1 MQTNLASFRTSSR
14 IESTLRLVFLSGV
27 CIKCMHEKRIKLWLL
42 RHPLPRHP
50 LLCPPPPPNLPTFF
64 PPRSNTSIKMSMGP
78 EEFFAGLESRVQDL
92 KADAK
97 RASARA
103 QLEEREE
110 VLKGE

>member
-1 MQTNLASFRTSSR
+1 
-14 IESTLRLVFLSGV
+14 
-27 CIKCMHEKRIKLWLL
+27 
-42 RHPLPRHP
+42 
-50 LLCPPPPPNLPTFF
+50 
-64 PPRSNTSIKMSMGP
+64 MSMGP